1 VEAQRV
7 TPMRED
13 ELPERWRLRVVEH
26 AKSSSGGRYR
36 SLGVSAF
43 RNQSVRLTF
52 PDRSTAV
59 FRYAF
64 YFEDEEAQ
72 EIAVFTEHCGYHV
85 FPLVDTVV
93 EVIDDQ
99 LSDAEA

>member
-1 VEAQRV
+1 
-7 TPMRED
+7 MREND
-13 ELPERWRLRVVEH
+13 LPERWRLRVIEH
-26 AKSSSGGRYR
+26 AESLSGGKYT

-43 RNQSVRLTF
+43 PNQSVRLTF

-93 EVIDDQ
+93 EVIEDQ
-99 LSDAEA
+99 ILDAES